1 MAGAHRGAARPA
13 RRAISPA
20 HPRARDP
27 QARPASSSRRR
38 GGGHRGDLP
47 GRHAARRQAGGR
59 DAGCAARRAR
69 RPRARA
75 GRPPRGAPPLRKGA
89 RSPRRRHDRPA
100 LPRSGLRLHPHRRRR
115 GGVLPPQCAPR
126 ARLRLVAARLPRRAR
141 DRAGRARPAGE
152 SRLSGGRAPGDVITR
167 ARRGHSTRFRR
178 SGGALPEPE
187 PLRARS
193 NGRRFATHRGMDS
206 ELPFPNRRAAGRLL
220 AERLQRY
227 RGAARTVVLGLP
239 LGVIIARKL
248 GAPGNPELAIGAIA
262 EGGAPYFNEEVLGWV
277 GADDAYLAREVERQR
292 AEIVRRQR
300 RFRHGRPLA
309 LPEGG
314 TVILVDD
321 GIATG
326 STVIAAIQALRERG
340 VRRLVCAIPVAP
352 PDTAELLRGLADE
365 LVVLATPSPFGAVG
379 AFYQDFHQ
387 VSDAEVVEL
396 LRRAGAHELGKAD
409 GPAGA

>member
-1 MAGAHRGAARPA
+1 
-13 RRAISPA
+13 
-20 HPRARDP
+20 
-27 QARPASSSRRR
+27 
-38 GGGHRGDLP
+38 
-47 GRHAARRQAGGR
+47 
-59 DAGCAARRAR
+59 
-69 RPRARA
+69 
-75 GRPPRGAPPLRKGA
+75 
-89 RSPRRRHDRPA
+89 
-100 LPRSGLRLHPHRRRR
+100 
-115 GGVLPPQCAPR
+115 
-126 ARLRLVAARLPRRAR
+126 
-141 DRAGRARPAGE
+141 
-152 SRLSGGRAPGDVITR
+152 
-167 ARRGHSTRFRR
+167 
-178 SGGALPEPE
+178 
-187 PLRARS
+187 
-193 NGRRFATHRGMDS
+193 MDS

-239 LGVIIARKL
+239 RGGSVPAAEVAAALGLPLDVIIARKL